1 MKSPGTRS
9 ALREFLI
16 ACAWLAGILAL
27 IFHRSFEAEQVLFSN
42 DGPLG
47 LLVAYSDV
55 ASSFFKGAWHTL
67 NWIGIKQPSAL
78 PNVTVGA
85 YFLWGPLAHAK
96 FFTPLALLVLGLGAW
111 TFFRQLRFHPAVCT
125 LGALAAL
132 LNTGPFSY
140 ACWGLPATPIT
151 LGAAFFAFAA
161 LVSPAQTKRWLR
173 IALAGFA
180 LGMAIMEGYDV
191 GAFFSLY
198 VAAFV
203 VFQALAETGPT
214 ARRLGIG
221 AARVAVVAICAALL
235 SASALSTLIGTQIK
249 GIVGTQQDAK
259 TKEQRWD
266 EATQWS
272 LPKAETLRVV
282 IPGVF
287 GYRMDTPDGGNYW
300 GAVGQSPGHPT
311 SRHSGS
317 GVYCGVLVVLVAM
330 WTLTR
335 AARKSG
341 SLFSDHERKFIWFWA
356 GAALVSLLLAYGRHA
371 PLYQFFYKLP
381 YFSTIRNPIKFM
393 HPFSVAL
400 VILFGYGLQGLYRQY
415 LGRNLLKSQSL
426 LAQLKSWWAVAPAFE
441 RKWAKGLAIVLSV
454 SGLAFLL
461 YLSSQTELR
470 RHLETAGFPGE
481 LGAAMARF
489 SIREVAWFVLF
500 LALSAGAVVLIVSGA
515 LSGARAKWAGIVLG
529 AVLVTDFSHANA
541 PWIIHYNYKERY
553 AANPVLDILR
563 DKPHEHRVAAR
574 LLPMQGMYLTS
585 DETWPEIY
593 QVWLEHLF
601 QYYRIQSLDIIQMP
615 RTPEF
620 DFAYLNALRPKSAAT
635 FSFTDFKE
643 LSAFAAKLKQ
653 AADPVSQFLWSQ
665 LSDQTRARLSTF
677 TTNES
682 QSLSI
687 ALASELNRVIEAGPV
702 YHAQRFGSVAL
713 SPQTKAVLARNAG
726 GDAVLAQN
734 RLLLEDAYPAEL
746 VKMQTKAQADLSSI
760 SRLWQLT
767 NTRYILG
774 MRGFFDF
781 LNQQIDPIHKSFRG
795 HSVFGS
801 SNQFALFEYGAAL
814 PRTKLY
820 SQWQAITNSPAS
832 GHSDQV
838 VLQRLADPAFDP
850 AQVVLVSDPVL
861 AAPANVSTNQSKETV
876 AITHYEPRRVTLK
889 AENAEPRVL
898 LLNDRYDSDWKVA
911 VNGQPKPLLRC
922 NYIMRGVY
930 LPPGTHTIEFRY
942 DPPAGTLYVSLAA
955 IVAALAICGVLMA
968 SQRNDE

>member
-27 IFHRSFEAEQVLFSN
+27 IFHRSFEADQVLFSN

-55 ASSFFKGAWHTL
+55 ATSFFKGAWHTL

-78 PNVTVGA
+78 PNATVGA
-85 YFLWGPLAHAK
+85 YFLWGPVAHAK
-96 FFTPLALLVLGLGAW
+96 FFTPLALLILGMGAW

-125 LGALAAL
+125 LGALAAV

-140 ACWGLPATPIT
+140 ACWGLPSLPVTVGAT
-151 LGAAFFAFAA
+151 FFAFAA
-161 LVSPAQTKRWLR
+161 LASESQTKLWLR

-180 LGMAIMEGYDV
+180 LGMAIMEGYDT

-203 VFQALAETGPT
+203 IFKALTEPGPT
-214 ARRLGIG
+214 GRKLGIG
-221 AARVAVVAICAALL
+221 VTRVAVVAICAALL
-235 SASALSTLIGTQIK
+235 SAAALSTLIGTQIK

-272 LPKAETLRVV
+272 LPKTETLRVV
-282 IPGVF
+282 IPGLF
-287 GYRMDTPDGGNYW
+287 GYRMDTPEGGNYW

-311 SRHSGS
+311 TRHSGS
-317 GVYCGVLVVLVAM
+317 GVYCGVLVVLVAI
-330 WTLTR
+330 WTL
-335 AARKSG
+335 AQAGRKSG
-341 SLFSDHERKFIWFWA
+341 AAFSDLERRLIWFW
-356 GAALVSLLLAYGRHA
+356 GGVALVSLLLAYGRHA

-393 HPFSVAL
+393 HPLSVAL
-400 VILFGYGLQGLYRQY
+400 VVLFGYGLQGLYRQY
-415 LGRNLLKSQSL
+415 LGRNLLKTSSL
-426 LAQLKSWWAVAPAFE
+426 IGQLKSWWAVAAPFE
-441 RKWAKGLAIVLSV
+441 RQWTTATAVTLGV
-454 SGLAFLL
+454 SALGFLL

-481 LGAAMARF
+481 LGAAIARF
-489 SIREVAWFVLF
+489 SVSEVAWFVLF
-500 LALSAGAVVLIVSGA
+500 LALSAGAVILIMSGA
-515 LSGARAKWAGIVLG
+515 LSGPRVKWAGIVLG
-529 AVLVTDFSHANA
+529 AVLLTDFSHANA
-541 PWIIHYNYKERY
+541 PWIVYYNYKERY
-553 AANPVLDILR
+553 ATNPILDILR

-585 DETWPEIY
+585 DESWPEIY

-620 DFAYLNALRPKSAAT
+620 DNNFLKSMVPKSPT
-635 FSFTDFKE
+635 N
-643 LSAFAAKLKQ
+643 L
-653 AADPVSQFLWSQ
+653 VS
-665 LSDQTRARLSTF
+665 
-677 TTNES
+677 
-682 QSLSI
+682 I
-687 ALASELNRVIEAGPV
+687 G
-702 YHAQRFGSVAL
+702 
-713 SPQTKAVLARNAG
+713 
-726 GDAVLAQN
+726 
-734 RLLLEDAYPAEL
+734 
-746 VKMQTKAQADLSSI
+746 
-760 SRLWQLT
+760 RLWQLT

-774 MRGFFDF
+774 MRPF
-781 LNQQIDPIHKSFRG
+781 LDLMNQQIDPVEKRFRV
-795 HSVFGS
+795 HTVFGS

-814 PRTKLY
+814 PRAKLY
-820 SQWQAITNSPAS
+820 SQWEAVTNTATVAN
-832 GHSDQV
+832 SDQI

-850 AQVVLVSDPVL
+850 AQLVLMSDPL
-861 AAPANVSTNQSKETV
+861 PAAPANASTNQTQETV
-876 AITHYEPRRVTLK
+876 TITHYEPKRITLK
-889 AENAEPRVL
+889 TEAAAPRVL
-898 LLNDRYDSDWKVA
+898 LLNDRYDPDWKVT
-911 VNGQPKPLLRC
+911 VNGEPQPLLRC

-930 LPPGTHTIEFRY
+930 LPGGTHTVEFRY

-955 IVAALAICGVLMA
+955 IVAGLAICGVLMF
-968 SQRNDE
+968 SKT